1 VTSEFRGCPVEP
13 GPITVFFK
21 DGTTMG
27 MESRYLGTDDDGTRN
42 WEVTARVREEDVD
55 HFECEILPPMTQIAI
70 VYVPA
75 T

>member
-1 VTSEFRGCPVEP
+1 
-13 GPITVFFK
+13 
-21 DGTTMG
+21 MG